1 MYERI
6 LVPYDG
12 SPTSDEALAEA
23 VRLAKLCSSRL
34 RLIHVVDPL
43 LYITGFEVGAVY
55 ANEILP
61 GLLAA
66 GETLLRQARDPIEAQ
81 GLVVESEVIQSS
93 GERVARI
100 IVEQVALWKADLI
113 VLGTHGRRGVDRVL
127 MGSDAELVART
138 SPVPVL
144 LVRAKA

>member
-23 VRLAKLCSSRL
+23 VRLAKLCSSRV

-66 GETLLRQARDPIEAQ
+66 GEALLRKARDPIEAQ
-81 GLVVESEVIQSS
+81 GLAVESEVIQSS

-100 IVEQVALWKADLI
+100 VVEQAALWKADLI

-144 LVRAKA
+144 LVRANA

>member
-23 VRLAKLCSSRL
+23 VQLAKLCSSRL

-66 GETLLRQARDPIEAQ
+66 GEELLRKARDPIEAQ

-100 IVEQVALWKADLI
+100 IVEQAALWKADLVVI
-113 VLGTHGRRGVDRVL
+113 GTHGRRGVDRVL

-144 LVRAKA
+144 LVRAKG

>member
-6 LVPYDG
+6 LAPYDG
-12 SPTSDEALAEA
+12 SATSDEALAEA
-23 VRLAKLCSSRL
+23 VQLAKLCGSRL
-34 RLIHVVDPL
+34 RIIHVVDPL

-55 ANEILP
+55 VNEILP

-66 GETLLRQARDPIEAQ
+66 GEELLRKARDPIEAM

-100 IVEQVALWKADLI
+100 IVEQAALWKADLVVI
-113 VLGTHGRRGVDRVL
+113 GTHGRRGVDRVL

-144 LVRAKA
+144 LVRAKG

>member
-23 VRLAKLCSSRL
+23 VRLAKLCSSRV

-43 LYITGFEVGAVY
+43 LYITGFEGGAVY

-66 GETLLRQARDPIEAQ
+66 GAALLRKARDPIEAQ
-81 GLVVESEVIQSS
+81 GLAVESEVIQSS

-100 IVEQVALWKADLI
+100 VVEQAALWKADLI

>member
-100 IVEQVALWKADLI
+100 IVEQAALWKADLI

>member
-12 SPTSDEALAEA
+12 SATSDKALAEA

-43 LYITGFEVGAVY
+43 THVSGFETGATY
-55 ANEILP
+55 TKQILP

-66 GETLLRQARDPIEAQ
+66 GMELLRNAREPIEAQ
-81 GLVVESEVIQSS
+81 GVDIESELIQSS

-100 IVEQVALWKADLI
+100 VVEQAESWKADLI
-113 VLGTHGRRGVDRVL
+113 VLGTHGRRGIDRVL
-127 MGSDAELVART
+127 MGSDAEQVART
-138 SPVPVL
+138 APVPVL
-144 LVRAKA
+144 LVRADR

>member
-23 VRLAKLCSSRL
+23 VQLAKLCSSRL

-66 GETLLRQARDPIEAQ
+66 GEELLRKARDPIEAQ

-100 IVEQVALWKADLI
+100 IVEQTELWNADLVVI
-113 VLGTHGRRGVDRVL
+113 GTHGRRGVDRVL

-144 LVRAKA
+144 LVRAKG

>member
-12 SPTSDEALAEA
+12 SATSAEALAEA
-23 VRLAKLCSSRL
+23 VRLAKLCSSEL

-43 LYITGFEVGAVY
+43 THITGFETGAVY
-55 ANEILP
+55 AREILP
-61 GLLAA
+61 ALLAA
-66 GETLLRQARDPIEAQ
+66 GEELLRKAREPIEAQ
-81 GLVVESEVIQSS
+81 GLVVESELIQSS

-100 IVEQVALWKADLI
+100 VVEQAASWGADLI
-113 VLGTHGRRGVDRVL
+113 VLGTHGRRGIDRVL

-144 LVRAKA
+144 LVRAKT

>member
-12 SPTSDEALAEA
+12 SATSEAALAEA
-23 VRLAKLCSSRL
+23 VRLAKLCSARL

-43 LYITGFEVGAVY
+43 THISGFEVGSVY
-55 ANEILP
+55 AREILP

-66 GETLLRQARDPIEAQ
+66 GDALLEKARAPIEAQ
-81 GLVVESEVIQSS
+81 GLAVESELIQSS

-100 IVEQVALWKADLI
+100 VVEQAESWKADLVVI
-113 VLGTHGRRGVDRVL
+113 GTHGRRGIDRVL
-127 MGSDAELVART
+127 MRSDAELVART

-144 LVRAKA
+144 LVRAQR

>member
-12 SPTSDEALAEA
+12 SPTSDEALDEA
-23 VRLAKLCSSRL
+23 LRLARLCSSRL

-66 GETLLRQARDPIEAQ
+66 GEALLHKARDRIEAQ
-81 GLVVESEVIQSS
+81 GLAVESEVIQSS

-100 IVEQVALWKADLI
+100 IVEQAALWKADLI

-138 SPVPVL
+138 APVPVL
-144 LVRAKA
+144 LVRARA

>member
-23 VRLAKLCSSRL
+23 VQLAKLCSSRL

-66 GETLLRQARDPIEAQ
+66 GEELLRKARDPIEAQ

-100 IVEQVALWKADLI
+100 IVEQTVLWKADLVVI
-113 VLGTHGRRGVDRVL
+113 GTHGRRGVDRVL

-144 LVRAKA
+144 LVRAKG

>member
-12 SPTSDEALAEA
+12 SVTSDEALAEA

-34 RLIHVVDPL
+34 RLIHIVDPML
-43 LYITGFEVGAVY
+43 HITGFEVGAVY

-66 GETLLRQARDPIEAQ
+66 GEELLRKACEPIEAQ
-81 GLVVESEVIQSS
+81 RLVVESELIQSS

-100 IVEQVALWKADLI
+100 IVEQAVSWKADLI
-113 VLGTHGRRGVDRVL
+113 VIGTHGRRGVDRVL

-144 LVRAKA
+144 LVRAKS

>member
-100 IVEQVALWKADLI
+100 VVEQAALWKADLI

>member
-1 MYERI
+1 MYQRI
-6 LVPYDG
+6 LVPHDG
-12 SPTSDEALAEA
+12 SATSDEALAEA

-43 LYITGFEVGAVY
+43 THISGFETGAAY
-55 ANEILP
+55 TRQILP

-66 GETLLRQARDPIEAQ
+66 GEELLRNARAPIEGQ
-81 GLVVESEVIQSS
+81 GVAVESELIQSS

-100 IVEQVALWKADLI
+100 IVEQAASWKADLI

-127 MGSDAELVART
+127 MGSDAEQVART
-138 SPVPVL
+138 APVPVL
-144 LVRAKA
+144 LVRANR

>member
-23 VRLAKLCSSRL
+23 VRLAKLCSSRV

-66 GETLLRQARDPIEAQ
+66 GEALLCKARDPIEAQ
-81 GLVVESEVIQSS
+81 GLAVESEVIQSS

-100 IVEQVALWKADLI
+100 VVEQAALWKADLI